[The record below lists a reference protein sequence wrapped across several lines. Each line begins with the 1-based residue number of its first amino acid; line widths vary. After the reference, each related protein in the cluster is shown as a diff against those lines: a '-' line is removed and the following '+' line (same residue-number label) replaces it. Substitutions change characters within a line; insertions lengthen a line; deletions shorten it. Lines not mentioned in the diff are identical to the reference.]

1 MQPERPDY
9 PGLTRL
15 KESHSPRRRALWT
28 TLVYLV
34 AGFIWITFSDRI
46 VELWFPDAR
55 MLSLVQTWKGV
66 LFVVV
71 TGLVL
76 FTVILRQLNKDRVLL
91 SLQSDQRRAL
101 RRRERQLTV
110 LMDNLPGMA
119 YRCLPDENWT
129 MLFVSAGCA
138 DLTGYQPEELI
149 RNRTT
154 SYAALMDE
162 EDAGQ
167 VAQEVEAAVR
177 KDESFSVEY
186 AITRKDGRKIWVWE
200 RGCGVLDDDG
210 TMVLEG
216 IILDISDRKQLENE
230 LEALAT
236 RDSLT
241 GVLNRRECS
250 RVLIEE
256 LERARRYN
264 RPLALLWIDFD
275 HFKEIN
281 DTWGH
286 AAGDSVLC
294 SISSLLE
301 DSVRSVDTLGRFGGE
316 EFVLILPEMDVAE
329 AEETAERLRQRVCN
343 QPVALES
350 GHNIRLTISI
360 GVAVFPDHG
369 DTLDALCAAADKAMY
384 RAKKQGR
391 NCIAMAQAVQP
402 VHNGFR

>member
-1 MQPERPDY
+1 
-9 PGLTRL
+9 
-15 KESHSPRRRALWT
+15 
-28 TLVYLV
+28 
-34 AGFIWITFSDRI
+34 
-46 VELWFPDAR
+46 
-55 MLSLVQTWKGV
+55 
-66 LFVVV
+66 
-71 TGLVL
+71 
-76 FTVILRQLNKDRVLL
+76 
-91 SLQSDQRRAL
+91 
-101 RRRERQLTV
+101 
-110 LMDNLPGMA
+110 
-119 YRCLPDENWT
+119 
-129 MLFVSAGCA
+129 
-138 DLTGYQPEELI
+138 
-149 RNRTT
+149 
-154 SYAALMDE
+154 
-162 EDAGQ
+162 
-167 VAQEVEAAVR
+167 
-177 KDESFSVEY
+177 
-186 AITRKDGRKIWVWE
+186 
-200 RGCGVLDDDG
+200 
-210 TMVLEG
+210 MVLEG